1 MGVVFRGRSSL
12 LWLLAPALVFLV
24 PLPWVNHPYVLGP
37 WLFGSVLLTPVFVR
51 LAARRDPLF
60 GEEVSGDVD
69 RDGDRDG
76 DGGDGGDR

>member
-1 MGVVFRGRSSL
+1 MIFRGRSSL

-37 WLFGSVLLTPVFVR
+37 WLFGSVLLTPLFVR

-60 GEEVSGDVD
+60 GD
-69 RDGDRDG
+69 DGG
-76 DGGDGGDR
+76 PGGDGDDR